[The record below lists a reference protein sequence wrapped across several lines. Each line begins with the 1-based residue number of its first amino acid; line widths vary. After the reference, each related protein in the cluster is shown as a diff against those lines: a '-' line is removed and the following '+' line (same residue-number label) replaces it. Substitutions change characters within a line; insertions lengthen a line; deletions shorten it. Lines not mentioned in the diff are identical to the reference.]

1 MYNNLKRAFI
11 IKVKYEKNSRL
22 FFLFKKTKVLYV
34 EDNDNT
40 REELEYFLERKV
52 ERLFVAKNGQE
63 GLDLFKENQPDLII
77 ADIQMPIMNGIKMVE
92 AIKEINSNIPIVF
105 VTAFNDTDYLFE
117 AIKLNVAGYLT
128 KPLNLYALSETLF
141 SISKN
146 IYLEKENKEIY
157 NTLKQYKDIVDERS
171 IISKATIDGIITY
184 INEPFEKISGYT
196 KEEIL
201 GKPHS
206 IINHPLMDKTIF
218 KDMWK
223 KIKGEK
229 KSWQGRIKNIS
240 KDGREYFVDLIV
252 KPILDL
258 DENIL
263 EFISLSNDIT
273 DLEISKNYFENLTQ
287 KSVSDLN
294 ESIRTVNAYK
304 EAIDESN
311 IILRMDLN
319 KNITYANEAFYN
331 ISGFTK
337 DELIG
342 KNYFIFEY
350 INLLKQKKSKADE
363 MFDEKIWKGE
373 NSYLNKNKQIFHL
386 NMTIFPLKDKENRV
400 IEYMAISHD
409 ITEIENLHD
418 ELEDTQ
424 REIIYKL
431 GEIGETRSSE
441 TGYHVK
447 RVAEYSKLLAQKSG
461 LDYKD
466 VNILFM
472 ASPMHDIGKI
482 GIPDAILNK
491 PGKLTAEEWEIMK
504 THTQI
509 GFNIL
514 KNSKRE
520 TLKAAGIVSYTHHE
534 RWDGT
539 GYPLGLKGE
548 KIHIFGRITAIAD
561 VFDALSSERVYK
573 KAWSIEKILE
583 LFDEE
588 KGKHFDPNLINIFM
602 NNLDEFLI
610 IKEKYKDLHEEFE
623 H

>member
-1 MYNNLKRAFI
+1 MKKTQDY
-11 IKVKYEKNSRL
+11 
-22 FFLFKKTKVLYV
+22 FFYLKKTKVLYV

-63 GLDLFKENQPDLII
+63 GFDLFKENQPDLII

-92 AIKEINSNIPIVF
+92 AIKEINSNIPIIF

-171 IISKATIDGIITY
+171 IISKATIDGVITY
-184 INEPFEKISGYT
+184 VNEPFEKISGYT

-548 KIHIFGRITAIAD
+548 EIHIFGRITAIAD